1 VPEVAPQAHAAILR
15 EIRAAQADVDALSK
29 STKPKNGY
37 MGFELAK
44 STLAGLHSAVNDTKD
59 QAALVTMLK
68 GAFAQLRLV
77 AGGDVAPAIERARVK
92 FKEILDTLQPKKG
105 IGVKAPPEGG
115 A

>member
-1 VPEVAPQAHAAILR
+1 VPDVAPQTHAAFLR

-37 MGFELAK
+37 IGFELAK

-59 QAALVTMLK
+59 QASLATTLK

-77 AGGDVAPAIERARVK
+77 AGGDVGPAIERARPK
-92 FKEILDTLQPKKG
+92 FKAILDTLEPKK
-105 IGVKAPPEGG
+105 A
-115 A
+115 